1 MKKGTKV
8 FSLLCT
14 VCILLTSIVPVN
26 ATSFEYYDENHPVS
40 ELKLETI
47 SGRNDNI
54 TVPVVVKTVPLSL
67 NTAYAADG
75 GCEYEQAST
84 YYIPASEDDEDY
96 NEEFVQK
103 MRSASPGVVTD
114 TMLDKNR
121 YVSVT
126 ITIRYTVY
134 PSLDNKYEDRMVG
147 MNSVAITRDK
157 NPEPSSS
164 GYFVG
169 IGSGPKARIVQTGY
183 SEYEPNY
190 AIQETNKVLEWG
202 PRGYSIPRDW
212 VPIITTKYGVG
223 LYHCFVSVDVTFIY
237 KDGNDGTYS
246 VPNNFTASVNK

>member
-14 VCILLTSIVPVN
+14 VFMLLTSIVPVN
-26 ATSFEYYDENHPVS
+26 ATSFEFYDENYPVS

-47 SGRNDNI
+47 SGRNDDI

-67 NTAYAADG
+67 YTAYAANG
-75 GCEYEQAST
+75 GCEYEQTST
-84 YYIPASEDDEDY
+84 YYIPATEDGENY

-103 MRSASPGVVTD
+103 VRSASPGTVSD

-134 PSLDNKYEDRMVG
+134 PSLDNTYEDYMVE

-169 IGSGPKARIVQTGY
+169 IGAGPNARIVQSGL
-183 SEYEPNY
+183 SEYSPY
-190 AIQETNKVLEWG
+190 HAIQEINQLLEWG

-212 VPIITTKYGVG
+212 VPIITTKYGPY
-223 LYHCFVSVDVTFIY
+223 LYQCFVSIDVTFIY
-237 KDGNDGTYS
+237 KDATNGTYS
-246 VPNNFTASVNK
+246 VPNNFSASVNK